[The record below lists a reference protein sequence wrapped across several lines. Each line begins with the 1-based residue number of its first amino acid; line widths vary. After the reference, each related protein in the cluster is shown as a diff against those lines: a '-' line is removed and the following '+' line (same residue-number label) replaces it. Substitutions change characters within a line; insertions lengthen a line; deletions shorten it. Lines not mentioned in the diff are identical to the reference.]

1 MKIKSESQGYDMGTD
16 SIITLFFLIVA
27 ALIFLNLRS
36 VLGKRT
42 GSEKPPYDPF
52 TRRDADRPAPT
63 PSDDGKVITLPRRT
77 ATPISAQP
85 AETGPVAA
93 DSRYEEIDSFAPPGT
108 ELNAG
113 LRRVFDADSSF
124 NPKQFVDG
132 ARAAYE
138 MIVMAFAD
146 GDRKT
151 LKNLLSSE
159 VYEGFN
165 AAIAE
170 REKVGEK
177 VKSSFVGIEK
187 ADMTAADMMGS
198 EATITMRIVSQLISA
213 TYNAAGE
220 VIDGNAETVAEVKD
234 QWTFARD
241 TRSRDPNWRLVSTQ
255 SEG

>member
-1 MKIKSESQGYDMGTD
+1 MGTD

-52 TRRDADRPAPT
+52 SRRDSERPVPT

-77 ATPISAQP
+77 T
-85 AETGPVAA
+85 VAA
-93 DSRYEEIDSFAPPGT
+93 PADVATAPVDNRYEEIDGFAPPAT
-108 ELNAG
+108 ELNAA
-113 LRRVFDADSSF
+113 LRKIFDADPSF
-124 NPKQFVDG
+124 NPRQFVDG

-138 MIVMAFAD
+138 MVVMAFAD

-151 LKNLLSSE
+151 LKNLLSNE

-165 AAIAE
+165 SAIAD
-170 REKVGEK
+170 REKAGEK
-177 VKSSFVGIEK
+177 VKSTFVGIEK
-187 ADMTAADMMGS
+187 ADMVAATIEGT
-198 EATITMRIVSQLISA
+198 EVTITMKMVSQLISA

-220 VIDGNAETVAEVKD
+220 VVEGNAETVAEVKD

-241 TRSRDPNWRLVSTQ
+241 TRSRDPNWKLVSTQ

>member
-1 MKIKSESQGYDMGTD
+1 MGTD

-52 TRRDADRPAPT
+52 TRRDADRSAPT

-77 ATPISAQP
+77 SGPAGSQP
-85 AETGPVAA
+85 VDVGPVSV
-93 DSRYEEIDSFAPPGT
+93 DNRYEEIDGFAAPGT
-108 ELNAG
+108 QLNAG
-113 LRRVFDADSSF
+113 LRRIFDADSSF

-132 ARAAYE
+132 AKAAYE

-151 LKNLLSSE
+151 LKNLLSNE

-165 AAIAE
+165 AAISE
-170 REKVGEK
+170 REKAGEK
-177 VKSSFVGIEK
+177 VKSSFVGVGK
-187 ADMTAADMMGS
+187 ADMSSADLVGS

-213 TYNAAGE
+213 TYNAAGD
-220 VIDGNAETVAEVKD
+220 VVDGNAETVAEVKD